1 MLRSAGDAG
10 PRPLLIWNF
19 KSSSFTPPLQPAF
32 GPAERTPHPAAQR
45 RKNRTSPSSRPERS
59 GVLSIPVLSTGAKR
73 SPVYPRHL
81 DRSEAKWRD
90 PRISLFY
97 IPSSRPER
105 SGHLC
110 IPVISTEAKRSGE
123 TPAFRSSTSPS
134 SRPKRSGVF
143 YIPVI
148 STGAKRSGEI
158 PAFFFVPAFAPNS
171 KQRHRQTASKYPP
184 LRQDSSNFKTRPSR
198 GTDPDTPAVRSCKF
212 NPCSPS
218 AAPTHA
224 N

>member
-45 RKNRTSPSSRPERS
+45 RKESVIPVHTRPLDRSEAESCLSPSSRLERS
-59 GVLSIPVLSTGAKR
+59 VVLSIPVISTG
-73 SPVYPRHL
+73 
-81 DRSEAKWRD
+81 
-90 PRISLFY
+90 
-97 IPSSRPER
+97 
-105 SGHLC
+105 
-110 IPVISTEAKRSGE
+110 AKRSGE

-134 SRPKRSGVF
+134 SRPKRSGHLC
-143 YIPVI
+143 IPVI
-148 STGAKRSGEI
+148 STGAKRSGET
-158 PAFFFVPAFAPNS
+158 PAFFFVAAFAPPNP
-171 KQRHRQTASKYPP
+171 KQRKRQTESKNPIAARLFELQDTTHPRYRPRYPRRA
-184 LRQDSSNFKTRPSR
+184 L
-198 GTDPDTPAVRSCKF
+198 CKF

-218 AAPTHA
+218 AASTHA